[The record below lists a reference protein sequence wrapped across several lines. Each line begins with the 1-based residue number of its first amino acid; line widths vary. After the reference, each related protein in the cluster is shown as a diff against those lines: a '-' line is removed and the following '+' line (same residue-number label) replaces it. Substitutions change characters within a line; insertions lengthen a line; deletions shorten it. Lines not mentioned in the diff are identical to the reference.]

1 MTPSLQHLHDRVFKQ
16 KFIHVSEGLT
26 KEQRIFKKYGREK
39 VAEYL
44 HTFNLIGI
52 NNATHINAL
61 TFDIDTPTLFT
72 PPDEHPTVV
81 TRNKINDK
89 FHTTFLLDNPLN
101 LRTPKLKTWYKEEI
115 KPWIKDTSIL
125 IGADGDYSNQLIKN
139 PFNKNAYN
147 IQATGIELKSIF
159 DILEPYHS
167 KHSEMD
173 VIRKEATQDNKYHSK
188 AYKTALR
195 LLREHSL
202 NNIKLCYV
210 DFEQYEIN
218 MQTFALSILSDQVKE
233 ITGQIIKPSELNKIT
248 KDTIQF
254 TREKTSLF
262 SKVQSERSKL
272 ANAKRWGNQVEQ
284 NTLNIQ
290 KAIYSLSA
298 EGKKPTYKEIAKRVR
313 LSEPTLK
320 RYYAKVIKTC
330 R

>member
-173 VIRKEATQDNKYHSK
+173 VIRKEATRDNKYHSE

-262 SKVQSERSKL
+262 SKVQS
-272 ANAKRWGNQVEQ
+272 
-284 NTLNIQ
+284 
-290 KAIYSLSA
+290 
-298 EGKKPTYKEIAKRVR
+298 
-313 LSEPTLK
+313 
-320 RYYAKVIKTC
+320 
-330 R
+330 